1 MTTTTHHTDPNTPEE
16 GCTRCDCGSKYW
28 DGLTCHSCKE
38 TFKPWRYDWD
48 AEEGHTLK
56 EQYR

>member
-1 MTTTTHHTDPNTPEE
+1 MTTTTHHTDPNTPEPFL
-16 GCTRCDCGSKYW
+16 TRCHCGSKYW

-38 TFKPWRYDWD
+38 TFKPWLYEWD

-56 EQYR
+56 ESF